1 MSQNRYM
8 SAEPVAPGLRERK
21 KVRTRAAI
29 RSEAFRL
36 FEEQGYTETTIEQI
50 AEAADV
56 SPSTFFRY
64 FPTKEQLVLA
74 DDLDPLMIDAFESQ
88 PDDVSIFT
96 AFIRASEGVFEAL
109 APEELEFERRRQK
122 LLGSEPELKRAVWME
137 LNRTIEMATG
147 MIAKRTGRSTD
158 DFEVR
163 ALAGAMIG
171 SIIGVMDLAQD
182 DPSVAMDAVKY
193 VAEGLPLGREA

>member
-21 KVRTRAAI
+21 KVRTRAVI

-36 FEEQGYTETTIEQI
+36 FEEQGYAETTIEQI

-74 DDLDPLMIDAFESQ
+74 DDLDPLVMEVFESQ
-88 PDDVSIFT
+88 PADVPLFT
-96 AFIRASEGVFEAL
+96 AFIRASEGMFSSLE
-109 APEELEFERRRQK
+109 PEELEFERRRQK
-122 LLGSEPELKRAVWME
+122 LLNSVPELKRAVWQEMS
-137 LNRTIEMATG
+137 RTIDMVAA
-147 MIAKRTGRSTD
+147 MVAKRMGKQPD
-158 DFEVR
+158 DLHVR
-163 ALAGAMIG
+163 ALAGAMVGPVIA
-171 SIIGVMDLAQD
+171 VMDQAQGD
-182 DPSVAMDAVKY
+182 IEVVMDAVKY
-193 VAEGLPLGREA
+193 VAERLTVGTDE